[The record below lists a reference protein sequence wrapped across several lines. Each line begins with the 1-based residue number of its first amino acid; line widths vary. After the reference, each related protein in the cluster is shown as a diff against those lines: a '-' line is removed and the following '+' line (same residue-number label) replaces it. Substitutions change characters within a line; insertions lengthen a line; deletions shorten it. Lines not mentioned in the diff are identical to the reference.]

1 MSYHGTIEVH
11 AKEGATKG
19 HTRIEG
25 SFYTKL
31 IDDIGQLPADSVIEN
46 ILKHVQ
52 TSLKKYNSI
61 NTGSIGYDAT
71 DSPDSPD
78 TIIHIISDSDYEEIQ
93 IAPYKIKKNDFTY
106 VVSFGELFFEEDSEN
121 VNNIH
126 RTYNNR
132 NRSHSR
138 SKSRTHSRSRSTR
151 RSRTR
156 RSRTSRK

>member
-1 MSYHGTIEVH
+1 MAYHGTIEVH

-25 SFYTKL
+25 SFYTRL
-31 IDDIGQLPADSVIEN
+31 ISDIGQLAADDVVEK
-46 ILKHVQ
+46 ILKYVQ
-52 TSLKKYNSI
+52 ESLKEYNSI
-61 NTGSIGYDAT
+61 NTGSIQYEVDANPN
-71 DSPDSPD
+71 S
-78 TIIHIISDSDYEEIQ
+78 IIHILSDSDYEGIK
-93 IAPYKIKKNDFTY
+93 IAPYRIEKNRFRY
-106 VVSFGELFFEEDSEN
+106 VVRFGKLIFEEDSEN